1 MGSRAPLAAA
11 AVLAGVILAGLA
23 FLPLTS
29 GGADMA
35 ITITSSAFAEGGM
48 IPRKYTCDAE
58 DISPD
63 LKWSGVPK
71 EARSLALICDDPDAP
86 VGTWV
91 HWVLY
96 NLPPDATGLASGIPP
111 EAALKNGA
119 RHGKNDFRKLCYGGP
134 CPPGGTH
141 RYFFKLYAL
150 DTALNLD
157 TGSTKAQLLA
167 AMKGHILAEGQLMG
181 KYKR

>member
-1 MGSRAPLAAA
+1 MRARALISAVSLLAC
-11 AVLAGVILAGLA
+11 LILATLS
-23 FLPLTS
+23 S
-29 GGADMA
+29 GGLDIA
-35 ITITSSAFAEGGM
+35 ITITSSAFTEGVM
-48 IPRKYTCDAE
+48 IPKKHTCDAE

-71 EARSLALICDDPDAP
+71 ETKSLTLICDDPDAP

-91 HWVLY
+91 HWVLF
-96 NLPPDATGLASGIPP
+96 NIPADVTTLQAGVSPDAV
-111 EAALKNGA
+111 LKNGA
-119 RHGKNDFRKLCYGGP
+119 RHGENDFRKLGYGGP

-141 RYFFKLYAL
+141 RYFFKIYAL
-150 DTALNLD
+150 DTLLSLES
-157 TGSTKAQLLA
+157 GSTKSQLLA

>member
-1 MGSRAPLAAA
+1 MSIRALIPAA
-11 AVLAGVILAGLA
+11 AVLVGMILAGLA
-23 FLPLTS
+23 LLPLAS

-35 ITITSSAFAEGGM
+35 ITITSSAFTEGGM
-48 IPRKYTCDAE
+48 IPRKHTCDAE
-58 DISPD
+58 DTSPG

-71 EARSLALICDDPDAP
+71 ETRSLALICDDPDAP

-91 HWVLY
+91 HWVLF
-96 NLPPDATGLASGIPP
+96 NLPPDVTELAAGIPP
-111 EAALKNGA
+111 DATLKNGA
-119 RHGKNDFRKLCYGGP
+119 RHGQNDFRKLGYGGP

-150 DTALNLD
+150 DTQLNLD
-157 TGSTKAQLLA
+157 SGSTKAQLLA